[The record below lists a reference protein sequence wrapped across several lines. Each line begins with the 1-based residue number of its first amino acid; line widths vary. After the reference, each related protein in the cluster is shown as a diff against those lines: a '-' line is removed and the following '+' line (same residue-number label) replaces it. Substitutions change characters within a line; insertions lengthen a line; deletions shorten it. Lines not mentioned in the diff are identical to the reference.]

1 MCDLIKFHNY
11 KNIRQNI
18 RKCNEIFIV
27 KLYKFSIDR
36 YSNDLLIGFI
46 YDILYFFCKLPKN
59 NQIFMSR
66 LIFQHQS
73 IYKSSIITAIYNN
86 LKPVIIKTELQIGK
100 IFVSQFATPF
110 PKNQLTPSK
119 RPREGVLE
127 CLNCGGNKGWRDGI
141 ISQVAVIYDNILNAG
156 IRRL

>member
-1 MCDLIKFHNY
+1 MIAISLSAPNKLISMCDLIKFHNY

-18 RKCNEIFIV
+18 RKCNEIFFL
-27 KLYKFSIDR
+27 KLLMFSIDR

-59 NQIFMSR
+59 YQIFPSR
-66 LIFQHQS
+66 LIFWHQS

-100 IFVSQFATPF
+100 NICLPICNPLSQKPAYTSQNA
-110 PKNQLTPSK
+110 KGRNS
-119 RPREGVLE
+119 GVPTLRW
-127 CLNCGGNKGWRDGI
+127 G
-141 ISQVAVIYDNILNAG
+141 
-156 IRRL
+156 